1 MKYFVAL
8 LLAFS
13 VFLGSNQLL
22 ASEIEQH
29 LTYFWSGN
37 EEDLYLNINLSN
49 EIEFPGNY
57 TTFKT
62 KNGQGQGCEIIC
74 KPAQIGTVFSS
85 KGHELN
91 EIKLTVILNNVDN
104 PNKVA
109 YTTIT
114 KSSYKGVNEE
124 GLLVSTTSESKREG
138 ILNNPAIDLTQNPVF
153 FPINDGLH
161 EGVISFKNSFPYS
174 NIQ

>member
-1 MKYFVAL
+1 MKYFIAL

-13 VFLGSNQLL
+13 AFLGSNRLL
-22 ASEIEQH
+22 AAEIEH
-29 LTYFWSGN
+29 LTYSWSGN
-37 EEDLYLNINLSN
+37 EEELYLNISLLD
-49 EIEFPGNY
+49 EVELPGNY

-74 KPAQIGTVFSS
+74 KPAQEGTVFSS
-85 KGHELN
+85 KGQKLN
-91 EIKLTVILNNVDN
+91 EIKLTVVLNNVDN

-114 KSSYKGVNEE
+114 KSSYVGINEK

-138 ILNNPAIDLTQNPVF
+138 VLNNPAIDLTQDPVF
-153 FPINDGLH
+153 FTINDGLH